1 MFAATFAAC
10 LAVLAPAR
18 DVSGEAAPTTSRGF
32 DRLPGFNAVVSA
44 HVETSLGPDA
54 LPVGSGSPL
63 ERGLF
68 VTIGL
73 DRVWAYDLEV
83 ATMAGGV
90 FAEKG
95 GAPECAGHCPVSLF
109 TAMRALWLSL
119 AIESTQRTVEM
130 PARLAVLA
138 HRNVL
143 ARTMLQVVY
152 ATAASRPVR
161 PPDLAL
167 VLAGAGR
174 ALQSQPF
181 HVLPPDG
188 LVLRQGSAALGLRI
202 EFGRNRYVIDA
213 ADERYVQQASV
224 ADLAR
229 LKAVL
234 AAVKKRHPG
243 KEAIILEPDST
254 VTIADLVAVIA
265 AVRAD
270 FPRIVLSLGQDV
282 DLP

>member
-1 MFAATFAAC
+1 MIAAVLAAG
-10 LAVLAPAR
+10 LALLAPAR
-18 DVSGEAAPTTSRGF
+18 DVSGAQPTTSRGF
-32 DRLPGFNAVVSA
+32 DRLPGFAAIVSA
-44 HVETSLGPDA
+44 HAETSLGPDA
-54 LPVGSGSPL
+54 LPVGSGTAL
-63 ERGLF
+63 EPGLF
-68 VTIGL
+68 VTIGPE
-73 DRVWAYDLEV
+73 RVWAFDFEI
-83 ATMAGGV
+83 ATMTGGA
-90 FAEKG
+90 FAEQG
-95 GAPECAGHCPVSLF
+95 GAPECAGHCPSSLF

-119 AIESTQRTVEM
+119 AIDSTQHTVEI

-152 ATAASRPVR
+152 AAAASRPVR

-167 VLAGAGR
+167 VVAVGGGR
-174 ALQSQPF
+174 GLQSQPF
-181 HVLPPDG
+181 HVLPPEG
-188 LVLRQGSAALGLRI
+188 LVLRQGSAALGLRV
-202 EFGRNRYVIDA
+202 EFGRNRYLIDA
-213 ADERYVQQASV
+213 ADERYVQEGSV
-224 ADLAR
+224 PDLAR
-229 LKAVL
+229 LQAVL

>member
-1 MFAATFAAC
+1 MLAAAIAAC
-10 LAVLAPAR
+10 LALLGPP
-18 DVSGEAAPTTSRGF
+18 SAAEDSTSRGF
-32 DRLPGFNAVVSA
+32 DRLPGFTTIVAA

-63 ERGLF
+63 EPGLF
-68 VTIGL
+68 VTIGPEK
-73 DRVWAYDLEV
+73 VWAYDLEV
-83 ATMAGGV
+83 ATMPGGT

-95 GAPECAGHCPVSLF
+95 GAPECAGRCPASLF
-109 TAMRALWLSL
+109 ASMRALWLSL
-119 AIESTQRTVEM
+119 AIESTQRTVEI
-130 PARLAVLA
+130 PARVAIVA

-152 ATAASRPVR
+152 ATAAARPVR

-167 VLAGAGR
+167 VVSVGGGR
-174 ALQSQPF
+174 GLQSQPF

-202 EFGRNRYVIDA
+202 EFGRHRYLIDA
-213 ADERYVQQASV
+213 ADERYVQDASV
-224 ADLAR
+224 ADLSR
-229 LKAVL
+229 LKVVL

-265 AVRAD
+265 AVRAE

>member
-1 MFAATFAAC
+1 MLATM
-10 LAVLAPAR
+10 LASALTVLAPAR
-18 DVSGEAAPTTSRGF
+18 DVSGEAEPTTSRGF
-32 DRLPGFNAVVSA
+32 DRLPGFNAIVSA

-68 VTIGL
+68 VTIGPE
-73 DRVWAYDLEV
+73 RVWAYDVEI
-83 ATMAGGV
+83 ATMTGGV
-90 FAEKG
+90 FTEKG
-95 GAPECAGHCPVSLF
+95 GAPECDGRCPASLF
-109 TAMRALWLSL
+109 TAMRGLWLSL
-119 AIESTQRTVEM
+119 AIESTQRAVEI

-167 VLAGAGR
+167 VVAGAGR
-174 ALQSQPF
+174 GLQSQIF
-181 HVLPPDG
+181 HVLPPGG
-188 LVLRQGSAALGLRI
+188 LELSQGSAALGLRV
-202 EFGRNRYVIDA
+202 EFGRNRYSITA
-213 ADERYVQQASV
+213 ADQRYVQDASV

-229 LKAVL
+229 LRAVL
-234 AAVKKRHPG
+234 AGVKKHHPG